1 MAEHR
6 RDRVGHLLQAEL
18 AGLLL
23 REVRDPRLR
32 GVTITAV
39 KMTADL
45 KLARVYYR
53 TLPGATS
60 GRDVGR
66 ALVKAAPFLRT
77 AAGKALGLRSTPEL
91 RFEFDSLP
99 ETAERVEALLAAKA
113 DSAAPDPEDEE

>member
-18 AGLLL
+18 AGLLI

-32 GVTITAV
+32 GVTVTAV

-53 TLPGATS
+53 TLPGETS

-66 ALVKAAPFLRT
+66 ALAKAAPFLRT

-99 ETAERVEALLAAKA
+99 EAAERVETLLAAK
-113 DSAAPDPEDEE
+113 DDPPAPDAEDDE